1 MHLGFLW
8 FGAMVLFIILEN
20 ITVSITSVWFAAGA
34 LGALILSL
42 FGLPFWLQIS
52 VFLVISGVLLALLR
66 PLVKKRF
73 EPKITPTNV
82 DSILGSV
89 GKVLEPIDNISSTGQ
104 VKVGSLP
111 WSARSTDGKKIP
123 QGALVK
129 VDSVHGVKVYVSVIE
144 E

>member
-73 EPKITPTNV
+73 EPESLHIRKR
-82 DSILGSV
+82 
-89 GKVLEPIDNISSTGQ
+89 GKL
-104 VKVGSLP
+104 
-111 WSARSTDGKKIP
+111 
-123 QGALVK
+123 
-129 VDSVHGVKVYVSVIE
+129 
-144 E
+144 